1 MEIWSHLSRD
11 RDDAGSRRAR
21 RAPRQF
27 MRLRVRLAILTAA
40 VANVVAGDVVV
51 QCGARHAWRNY
62 PNEPTIAAFVMVGVG
77 KTEAR

>member
-1 MEIWSHLSRD
+1 
-11 RDDAGSRRAR
+11 
-21 RAPRQF
+21 

-40 VANVVAGDVVV
+40 VANFVAGDVVV